1 MDKWLEEY
9 RSSQI
14 DPIQLRKE
22 VDTHMDEYDKR
33 ESEMKKRIESMR
45 NVPDEEGWITIPKK
59 KSKLSAS
66 QDIKVTPSAISTSV
80 GIIDNKD
87 KIKILNNFYRFQK
100 RENKRE
106 ALTELRRKFEED
118 KKRIAKL
125 KENRKFRPY

>member
-1 MDKWLEEY
+1 M
-9 RSSQI
+9 
-14 DPIQLRKE
+14 
-22 VDTHMDEYDKR
+22 VEYDKQ
-33 ESEMKKRIESMR
+33 ESEMKKRIEAMR

-59 KSKLSAS
+59 KSKLSTP
-66 QDIKVTPSAISTSV
+66 QDIKITPSAVSASV

-87 KIKILNNFYRFQK
+87 KILNDFYRFQK

-125 KENRKFRPY
+125 KENRKFKPY